1 MLTMSSSP
9 SEFNDENANPN
20 SFSQGLGENGFADN
34 TFGGD
39 GFGNKFGGDDF
50 EPSAAAGQDGDNA
63 CRKHVPR

>member
-9 SEFNDENANPN
+9 SELNDENANPN
-20 SFSQGLGENGFADN
+20 SFSQGFGENGFADN

-50 EPSAAAGQDGDNA
+50 GPSAAAGQDGNDA
-63 CRKHVPR
+63 CRKQVPR